1 MALSDSGA
9 WEDSSMDKAFASQ
22 VWRLA
27 FRFQHPHTGR
37 AGTAVC
43 LLSQYSGV
51 RDRGHEYTSLVRPF
65 RIGKLLVQQIPFFN
79 KHRAM
84 DVDLQ
89 CQLQTSTQM
98 HTHVPTDMST
108 YHTLIHIQHTTYH
121 ICVHMQHTPYH
132 ICVYMQHTTY
142 HTCTY
147 IQHRAYHTCTIQH
160 TAYYICIYIQHRTYH
175 KCTQIPPTTP

>member
-9 WEDSSMDKAFASQ
+9 WGISSMDKAFASQ

-37 AGTAVC
+37 ADIAVC

-98 HTHVPTDMST
+98 HTHGPTDMST
-108 YHTLIHIQHTTYH
+108 YHTLIH
-121 ICVHMQHTPYH
+121 
-132 ICVYMQHTTY
+132 MQHTTY

-160 TAYYICIYIQHRTYH
+160 TAYYICIYIQHRIYH
-175 KCTQIPPTTP
+175 KCTQTPPTTP